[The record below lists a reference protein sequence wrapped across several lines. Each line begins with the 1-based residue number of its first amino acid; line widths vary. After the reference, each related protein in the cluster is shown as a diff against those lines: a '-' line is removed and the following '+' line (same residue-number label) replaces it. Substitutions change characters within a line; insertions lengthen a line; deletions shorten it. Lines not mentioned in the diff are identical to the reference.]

1 MSKTT
6 PSGDGYRF
14 ADTAAIPISP
24 LSEFAPAVLSCCKQN
39 ISPYSLRNA
48 NLTLRYPEHRQIAFE
63 PYKQGTKPNSE
74 KSPFYIS
81 NSPPLS
87 TLSEGEKPPRANLSD
102 QVCGSAS
109 SRTIRER
116 ETSAGAAARF
126 AWERQTPLEVLVTV
140 SWWACQ
146 AGAVMESHIL
156 GEAECKRCK
165 LVIARLRRVA
175 GELGFE
181 PTWIWARAIGA
192 RMGAH
197 FHVYAYWP
205 SKHLRRLAS
214 ELERLTG
221 NPVADNIRGENG
233 LFAKSGEGGWRV
245 NLNYRGIKGSIGG
258 ALYLARQD
266 YNAKAHFTGKC
277 FGLTANIN
285 STARRNAELGA
296 VL

>member
-14 ADTAAIPISP
+14 VNTAAIPISP
-24 LSEFAPAVLSCCKQN
+24 LSEFAPAVRSCCTQN
-39 ISPYSLRNA
+39 ISQHSLRNA
-48 NLTLRYPEHRQIAFE
+48 NLTLRYPEHGQNAVE
-63 PYKQGTKPNSE
+63 PYKQGIKLSSE
-74 KSPFYIS
+74 KSPYFIS
-81 NSPPLS
+81 NSPLLS
-87 TLSEGEKPPRANLSD
+87 TPSEGGKPPRANLPD
-102 QVCGSAS
+102 QVRGAAS
-109 SRTIRER
+109 RRTIRER
-116 ETSAGAAARF
+116 ETSAEAAARF

-140 SWWACQ
+140 SWGACQ
-146 AGAVMESHIL
+146 AGAVMERHIL
-156 GEAECKRCK
+156 GEGECKRCK

-205 SKHLRRLAS
+205 SRHLRRLSS
-214 ELERLTG
+214 ELERLTA